1 MHAIVN
7 PLIAQ
12 TISCYSSLAH
22 ARDSGLV
29 YPPINFLFTAN
40 ELFVYCRYPVSD
52 AAVVASLRSLDSP
65 SLRERPGYA
74 ARQASLLRSSDHLT
88 V

>member
-7 PLIAQ
+7 PLIAR
-12 TISCYSSLAH
+12 TIFCYSSLAH

-52 AAVVASLRSLDSP
+52 AAVVASLRSLIVRLCVNALDMP
-65 SLRERPGYA
+65 LVKLR
-74 ARQASLLRSSDHLT
+74 
-88 V
+88 